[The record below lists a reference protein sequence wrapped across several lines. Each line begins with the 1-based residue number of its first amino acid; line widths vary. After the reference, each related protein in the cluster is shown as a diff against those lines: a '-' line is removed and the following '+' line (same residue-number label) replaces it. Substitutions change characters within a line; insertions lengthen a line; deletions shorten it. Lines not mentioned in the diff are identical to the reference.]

1 MTDGVYLEGNIVK
14 TNICYTWEKVK
25 ETVESLKKCY
35 PFIEISS
42 IGKSVMGK
50 DIYAIRLGCGEKKVL
65 YSGAH
70 HANEWITTVLL
81 LKFIENF
88 CHAYQN
94 DEYIYCESVRRLW
107 NRRSLCIVP
116 LVNPDGVD
124 LVNGGIDKTNIFYKN
139 AERIAMEYSDI
150 PFPKGWK
157 ANIEG
162 CDLNLN
168 YPAGWANAK
177 KIKFDMG
184 YTKRAPKNYVG
195 DAPLSCPESRA
206 MYNYSIFNSFSLTLS
221 YHTQGKVI
229 YWKYLD
235 YLPENSEFIAKEL
248 SRASGYTLDITPV
261 ESGFAGYKDWFIERY
276 NMPGYTIEAGEGEN
290 PLDISQFDEIY
301 KDNEGLLITAARL
314 A

>member
-1 MTDGVYLEGNIVK
+1 MEEKIVK
-14 TNICYTWEKVK
+14 TNICYTWKDVK
-25 ETVESLKKCY
+25 DTVEKLKECY
-35 PFIEISS
+35 PFIELSS

-50 DIYAIRLGCGEKKVL
+50 DIFCIRLGCGEKKVL

-88 CHAYQN
+88 CHSYEN
-94 DEYIYCESVRRLW
+94 DEYIYCESVKRLW
-107 NRRSLCIVP
+107 NRRTICIVP

-139 AERIAMEYSDI
+139 AERIASEYSDI
-150 PFPKGWK
+150 PFPDGWK

-177 KIKFDMG
+177 KIKYNMG

-290 PLDISQFDEIY
+290 PLDISQFNEIY

>member
-1 MTDGVYLEGNIVK
+1 MEENIVK
-14 TNICYTWEKVK
+14 TNINYTWQITHDCVQK
-25 ETVESLKKCY
+25 LKKSF
-35 PFIEISS
+35 PFIDVCT

-50 DIYAIRLGCGEKKVL
+50 DIYAIKLGCGEKKVL

-81 LKFIENF
+81 LKFIENY
-88 CHAYQN
+88 CRAYQN
-94 DEYIYCESVRRLW
+94 DEYIFSQSIKRLW
-107 NRRSLCIVP
+107 NRRTLCIVP

-124 LVNGGIDKTNIFYKN
+124 LVNGAIDKENIFYKN
-139 AERIAMEYSDI
+139 AKRIAMEYDDI
-150 PFPKGWK
+150 PFPDGWK

-177 KIKFDMG
+177 KIKYEMG

-195 DAPLSCPESRA
+195 DAPLCCPESRA
-206 MYNYSIFNSFSLTLS
+206 MYNYSVFNSFSLTLS

-235 YLPENSEFIAKEL
+235 YLPENSEFIGKEL

-290 PLDISQFDEIY
+290 PLDISQFNEIY